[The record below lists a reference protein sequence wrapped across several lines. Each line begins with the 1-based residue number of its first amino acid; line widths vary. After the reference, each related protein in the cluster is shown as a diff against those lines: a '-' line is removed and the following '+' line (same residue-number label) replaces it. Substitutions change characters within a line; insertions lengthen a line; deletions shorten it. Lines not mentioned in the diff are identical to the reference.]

1 MESEMKNGRHRQAES
16 EAELDSEIISKFQED
31 QIDSENDLNTD
42 DNLMNPA
49 VNEEANLVF
58 TEDSF
63 DSKDCQEETYPNAV
77 HKSSL
82 S

>member
-31 QIDSENDLNTD
+31 QIESENDL
-42 DNLMNPA
+42 NPA

-63 DSKDCQEETYPNAV
+63 DSRDC
-77 HKSSL
+77 
-82 S
+82 